1 MRKKMHAEK
10 NFSKNLYF
18 KKPKVILYLSMPDA
32 VRKAIYKDLKY
43 ICSVL
48 IKVTL

>member
-1 MRKKMHAEK
+1 MQKKISVK
-10 NFSKNLYF
+10 IYIL